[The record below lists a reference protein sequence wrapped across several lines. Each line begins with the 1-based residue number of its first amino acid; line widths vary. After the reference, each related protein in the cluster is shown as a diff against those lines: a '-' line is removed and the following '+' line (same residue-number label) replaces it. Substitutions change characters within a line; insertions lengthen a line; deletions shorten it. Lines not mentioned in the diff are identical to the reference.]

1 MHSTTTTSTLEEIDG
16 FPETQLR
23 KSHKE
28 KSLKKKMLSK
38 KRMTKFFKRL
48 SSVSPMTTPRDN
60 SSQNVPYLLQVEHIT
75 HRETAGAEQSAGTD
89 LCRNISNVSDITLK
103 ADCTD
108 DTKDINYG
116 EDYLE
121 AEIVMDSINR
131 KAKPIN

>member
-1 MHSTTTTSTLEEIDG
+1 MYSTTATSTLEEIDG

-23 KSHKE
+23 KSQKE
-28 KSLKKKMLSK
+28 KSLKKKLLSK
-38 KRMTKFFKRL
+38 KRMTKFFKKM

-60 SSQNVPYLLQVEHIT
+60 SNQNVPYLLQVAHIT
-75 HRETAGAEQSAGTD
+75 HRETAEQSGTD

-103 ADCTD
+103 ADCAD
-108 DTKDINYG
+108 DTKDNNG

-131 KAKPIN
+131 KAKPRN

>member
-1 MHSTTTTSTLEEIDG
+1 MHSTTTTTSTLEEIDG

-23 KSHKE
+23 KSQKE

-75 HRETAGAEQSAGTD
+75 HRETAGAEQSGTD

-131 KAKPIN
+131 KAKPRN

>member
-1 MHSTTTTSTLEEIDG
+1 MYSTTATTTLEEIDG

-23 KSHKE
+23 KSQKE

-75 HRETAGAEQSAGTD
+75 HRETAGAEQSGTD

-103 ADCTD
+103 ANCAD
-108 DTKDINYG
+108 DTKDNIG

-131 KAKPIN
+131 KAKPRN

>member
-1 MHSTTTTSTLEEIDG
+1 MYSTTTTTTLEEIDG

-23 KSHKE
+23 KSQKE

-48 SSVSPMTTPRDN
+48 SSVSPMTTPRD
-60 SSQNVPYLLQVEHIT
+60 VPYLLQVEHIT
-75 HRETAGAEQSAGTD
+75 HRETAGAEQSGTD

-103 ADCTD
+103 ADCAD
-108 DTKDINYG
+108 DTKDNNG

-131 KAKPIN
+131 KAKPRN